1 MVHSLAAVVV
11 GSGPGEDVVK
21 PRQAVT
27 RLVSAVWC
35 HRGILSEGQIPEWSS
50 ILSKTD
56 VPLTEALEAVARLD
70 RQQLQCEIDVGGQ
83 RKLLADVLWAFMNMI
98 AVYAGRSFAFV
109 RDRAREKGL
118 EAVFATYKGSQARL
132 ESALA
137 LLEPLM
143 AADKALGGSEG
154 LIMRKHLT
162 ALDSALHSLTS
173 TGLVRYS
180 TFPAI
185 HRWVNE
191 RKRP

>member
-1 MVHSLAAVVV
+1 VVHPLATVVV
-11 GSGPGEDVVK
+11 GSGPGGDVVK

-27 RLVSAVWC
+27 QLVSAVWC

-83 RKLLADVLWAFMNMI
+83 RKPLADVLWAVMNMI

-154 LIMRKHLT
+154 LIMRKHLA

-173 TGLVRYS
+173 TGLVRYN

-191 RKRP
+191 RKRS